1 MGTQLNRY
9 DEIKEFKPK
18 PGTGREHALTLYVY
32 TDNRECLSQIPN
44 PQSYEEGGPC
54 WTLSNG
60 PTLDQ
65 RQEIA
70 QLVGTLEY
78 LLSPEY
84 TAEDAMKRLRDLRA
98 AYRDAW
104 YGNVK
109 SPHPTPPSTDNGE
122 A

>member
-1 MGTQLNRY
+1 MRRY
-9 DEIKEFKPK
+9 DEVREFKPK
-18 PGTGREHALTLYVY
+18 PETRREHALTLYVY
-32 TDNRECLSQIPN
+32 TDNREALSQIPN
-44 PQSYEEGGPC
+44 PQSYEEGGPA

-60 PTLDQ
+60 GALSIHQ

-70 QLVGTLEY
+70 QLIGTLEF

-84 TAEDAMKRLRDLRA
+84 TASDAEKRLRDLRA

-104 YGNVK
+104 FGKLKVRAEQ
-109 SPHPTPPSTDNGE
+109 S